1 MLKNPQMM
9 AEYMGNASASP
20 VKTGKKN
27 SVDKTTPEINSKK
40 HDSGEKKI
48 YIEEFEKKQVQMEK
62 EKENL
67 KKQAENERERA
78 ESLKEEMMKKLES
91 MQKELIKGGD
101 ALQQKEKEK
110 ENEK

>member
-48 YIEEFEKKQVQMEK
+48 YIEEFEKKTSTDGERK
-62 EKENL
+62 RKS
-67 KKQAENERERA
+67 KKASR
-78 ESLKEEMMKKLES
+78 K
-91 MQKELIKGGD
+91 
-101 ALQQKEKEK
+101 
-110 ENEK
+110 

>member
-40 HDSGEKKI
+40 HDSGEKKK
-48 YIEEFEKKQVQMEK
+48 YILKS
-62 EKENL
+62 L
-67 KKQAENERERA
+67 KKNKYRWR
-78 ESLKEEMMKKLES
+78 KK
-91 MQKELIKGGD
+91 KKI
-101 ALQQKEKEK
+101 
-110 ENEK
+110 